1 LLAFIL
7 IDLNMLGLDES
18 KNQKASERVDA
29 G

>member
-18 KNQKASERVDA
+18 QNQKESRSAVEV
-29 G
+29 